1 MPRPERH
8 VGDGRAAV
16 EHAGDARV
24 LRQVAEAALADDAPG
39 RRLGLAA
46 EDAEQAG
53 LAGAVAADEAD
64 LVAGHDGEV
73 GRLDDEPAADLHRES
88 LRLEHRSRL
97 SGADAR
103 FQPCWRRRRDQA
115 RRWRR

>member
-1 MPRPERH
+1 M
-8 VGDGRAAV
+8 GDGGATV

-24 LRQVAEAALADDAPG
+24 LRQVPEGALADDPTG
-39 RRLGLAA
+39 GRLGLAT

-64 LVAGHDGEV
+64 LVAGHHGEV
-73 GRLDDEPAADLHRES
+73 GRLDDEPAADLDRET

-97 SGADAR
+97 WSATGLLR
-103 FQPCWRRRRDQA
+103 TIRRHP
-115 RRWRR
+115 